1 MTYALLTREQSK
13 TLTLLKGFAILLVV
27 MIHCDIRNKM
37 GATLFSQ
44 LDLYM
49 QGLTRE
55 IVTDAVPMFFFISGF
70 LFFLKKDTYLNKWKK
85 RAKSLVVPYIFT
97 CLWGIFLMFIFQ
109 KVLGLESL
117 FQGGKVKH
125 LSEFA
130 PLDYLRCFWDIR
142 SGAPVVDPLWFLRNL
157 IVLVLLTPAFSIL
170 IKYLKWGFPV
180 LLTAN
185 YLFFHIGFLCL
196 SASDYFY
203 FGMGSYLALS
213 PMGGVNI
220 LDHMRLKILVPV
232 WVITFAAT
240 MVTYRYGFYH
250 TFAHD
255 IFMIVDCLLMYR
267 LMRAA
272 VDKWDMNWLVKIS
285 AASFFIYLFHEPWL
299 GYFIGVSFKF
309 LHPTGIVCYLMPWFF
324 CAFAVG
330 YSYVAYLILKRF
342 TPKLL
347 SVITGSR

>member
-1 MTYALLTREQSK
+1 
-13 TLTLLKGFAILLVV
+13 
-27 MIHCDIRNKM
+27 
-37 GATLFSQ
+37 
-44 LDLYM
+44 M

-55 IVTDAVPMFFFISGF
+55 VVMDAVPMFFFISGF
-70 LFFLKKDTYLNKWKK
+70 LFFLKKDTYMIKWKK
-85 RAKSLVVPYIFT
+85 RIKSLVIPYILT
-97 CLWGIFLMFIFQ
+97 CLWGIFLMFLFQ
-109 KVLGLESL
+109 KVLGLEHL

-125 LSEFA
+125 LSEFV

-170 IKYLKWGFPV
+170 TKYVKWGLPV

-185 YLFFHIGFLCL
+185 YLFFHVGFLCL
-196 SASDYFY
+196 SDSNLLF
-203 FGMGSYLALS
+203 FGMGCYMAMI
-213 PMGGVNI
+213 PAGGVI
-220 LDHMRLKILVPV
+220 IMDRMKLKILAPL
-232 WVITFAAT
+232 WVVIFTAT
-240 MVTYRYGFYH
+240 MVAYRFNFH
-250 TFAHD
+250 HSCIHN

-267 LMRAA
+267 LMRNA
-272 VDKWDMNWLVKIS
+272 VEKWDMNWLMKIS

-299 GYFIGVSFKF
+299 GYFEGMFFKF
-309 LHPTGIVCYLMPWFF
+309 VHPTGFVCYLMPWFF